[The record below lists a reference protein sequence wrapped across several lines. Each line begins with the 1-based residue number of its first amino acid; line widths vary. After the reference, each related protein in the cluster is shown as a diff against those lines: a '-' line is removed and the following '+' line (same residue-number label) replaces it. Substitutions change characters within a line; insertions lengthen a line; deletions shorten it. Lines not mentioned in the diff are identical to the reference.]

1 MFDPVIPLLNFYK
14 SLPNVGL
21 FVYLTLYLGIIRYTN
36 FSRFLRFNSL
46 QVMLMDFMFVVPEL
60 IRKLLV
66 SADTMEEIGFK
77 FALLKISHDVTFMLT
92 VAAFV
97 YAFYKG
103 SASYMNSHC
112 CAGDILVAA
121 SYGIQIA
128 AATTL
133 FFMARNHLS
142 LRTEP
147 MEETSLDEEPIRT
160 RVVLHSDST
169 IITRIRVS
177 LAGKFHDLSGCGWS
191 WEMYLGKTNG
201 PID

>member
-1 MFDPVIPLLNFYK
+1 MFLNGLKYGSYLFHKYHWLELMFDPVIPLLNFYK

-97 YAFYKG
+97 YAFYK
-103 SASYMNSHC
+103 C
-112 CAGDILVAA
+112 
-121 SYGIQIA
+121 
-128 AATTL
+128 
-133 FFMARNHLS
+133 
-142 LRTEP
+142 
-147 MEETSLDEEPIRT
+147 
-160 RVVLHSDST
+160 VLG
-169 IITRIRVS
+169 RIPEFPGLTHAVEW
-177 LAGKFHDLSGCGWS
+177 KIFC
-191 WEMYLGKTNG
+191 Y
-201 PID
+201 